1 MSIGTTED
9 DGRMNVVKPAVDK
22 VREVIQSVSGVG
34 GSYNTAESN
43 SGYANPVKPSIPGT
57 AVPQPG
63 SPTTTKPV
71 TTSGCPEKP
80 TQTYQPDSCSC
91 SNSVENFCQG

>member
-1 MSIGTTED
+1 MS
-9 DGRMNVVKPAVDK
+9 VVKPTVDK

-43 SGYANPVKPSIPGT
+43 SGYENSVKPSIPGT
-57 AVPQPG
+57 AVSQPG
-63 SPTTTKPV
+63 SSTTTEPV

-80 TQTYQPDSCSC
+80 IYQPDSCSC
-91 SNSVENFCQG
+91 LYSVENFCQG